1 MPPAKQPDDA
11 SAKRRRRESD
21 EAGPIESS
29 SDDAEA
35 RASPH
40 APPPPPRTRSAV
52 RKTATKRAKPTT
64 DDVSSAPDPG
74 ELSTEND
81 DAEKTDGV
89 PEPEAASDAV
99 SRSSSTTFTGRR
111 AARLEEKYGDLSTQ
125 ESLDARAAKWT
136 SHVYKHFRPPVLATN
151 KQGALTSRFVCIK
164 NPSKH
169 VDHTLTDESTENLH
183 RHIQV
188 CTPLPPTDTKEITE
202 YAQGVNYSYA
212 RLRIPEFR
220 ELLRML
226 YARVEIPSRVTVSR
240 DVKDIFEDSRAR
252 VKAKLQALPG
262 KIHICMDGWMSP
274 NVISFLGVTA
284 HWHENGSI
292 QHVIL
297 DFIKL
302 TKGHTGAYLAAKL
315 MELLDE
321 FGIVLGVTCD
331 NASNNA
337 KMLKEMKKLNPE
349 FRGSDACVR
358 CFGHVINLV
367 VKVHLSALDDPE
379 DVEDDDDDDDDE
391 VDEAREAADHADIEE
406 DEGEINKRPE
416 LVVAEDE
423 QKLARLT
430 LQKIIKLS
438 QKVWNSPTVRDE
450 MSRQAKDAGK
460 KSEVLI
466 RAVRT
471 RWNTVTMVLARA
483 LDLRPILFGV
493 CDKAE
498 FNKSQ
503 GVRLR
508 RFIIEDE
515 DWPILE
521 QLHELLAVFLEATM
535 AISHS
540 STPLLHDVIPWIDV
554 MTHHL
559 EDTRDNIEKLPIKY
573 YKHTDETPFYRV
585 AILLHP
591 CYKKRYFARARWP
604 RGWVEASLRLIR
616 AEWENHYRNHGDP
629 ANEEDQTGPQRDGE
643 PSHGASKARE
653 SAGRAA
659 RDMLAS
665 LTGADELEEE
675 DTLEEYLEAPLRT
688 KQTDP
693 LKYWH
698 NALVNGTA
706 NPGLAQMALDILSI
720 PDQSVRASTVLGSWA
735 RYSDLVPE
743 AEAVELLRSK
753 EKGKRKVAAAA
764 SDATVS
770 EPGRDVITLSD

>member
-169 VDHTLTDESTENLH
+169 VDRTLTDESTGNLH

-212 RLRIPEFR
+212 RLQYLLAMWIARRHRPFTIVEDPEFR

-252 VKAKLQALPG
+252 VKAKLQ
-262 KIHICMDGWMSP
+262 
-274 NVISFLGVTA
+274 
-284 HWHENGSI
+284 
-292 QHVIL
+292 
-297 DFIKL
+297 
-302 TKGHTGAYLAAKL
+302 
-315 MELLDE
+315 
-321 FGIVLGVTCD
+321 VLGVTCD

-349 FRGSDACVR
+349 FRGPDARVR

-367 VKVHLSALDDPE
+367 VKAVLSQFGQKVKSEAIGETDKDLSALDDPE
-379 DVEDDDDDDDDE
+379 DVEDDDDDDDE
-391 VDEAREAADHADIEE
+391 VDEAREAADRADIEE
-406 DEGEINKRPE
+406 DEGEINKR
-416 LVVAEDE
+416 
-423 QKLARLT
+423 
-430 LQKIIKLS
+430 LS
-438 QKVWNSPTVRDE
+438 LSSQRTSRSSRGSRFRSPTVRDE

-559 EDTRDNIEKLPIKY
+559 EDTRDNIEKLPIVRAAAQKGYKILQKY

-604 RGWVEASLRLIR
+604 HGWVEASLRLIR
-616 AEWENHYRNHGDP
+616 AEWENHYRNRGDP

-675 DTLEEYLEAPLRT
+675 DALEEYLEAPLRT

-720 PDQSVRASTVLGSWA
+720 PATSMDAERAFSRGRLTVSRLRHSLSDQSVRASTVLGSWA